1 MSDEVLAPII
11 TVGLLAAFVLWVP
24 TLHFCNARCQ
34 QLLRG
39 RFRRPETEAAPQ
51 GTFEMNQTGQ

>member
-11 TVGLLAAFVLWVP
+11 TLGLIVAFVLWVP

-39 RFRRPETEAAPQ
+39 RSRRPETEAASQ
-51 GTFEMNQTGQ
+51 GAFEMNQTSR